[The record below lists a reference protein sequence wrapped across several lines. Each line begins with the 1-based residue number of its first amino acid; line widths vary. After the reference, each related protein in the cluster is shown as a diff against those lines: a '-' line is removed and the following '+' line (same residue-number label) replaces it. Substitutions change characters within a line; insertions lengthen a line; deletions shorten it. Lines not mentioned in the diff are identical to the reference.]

1 MQRRAIPEASRD
13 AFIKNRLSMYTT
25 YLRAS
30 ELDQPAPGG
39 HFLREFGQSDRE
51 VIENASA
58 DASIT
63 QALQMM
69 NSSLIPRVLDPW
81 NALMLDLRDESDRV
95 EAIYLAL
102 LTRQPT
108 AAEKARLK
116 DASTEDIVF
125 ALLNGQQFLFVQ

>member
-1 MQRRAIPEASRD
+1 
-13 AFIKNRLSMYTT
+13 
-25 YLRAS
+25 
-30 ELDQPAPGG
+30 
-39 HFLREFGQSDRE
+39 
-51 VIENASA
+51 
-58 DASIT
+58 
-63 QALQMM
+63 
-69 NSSLIPRVLDPW
+69 
-81 NALMLDLRDESDRV
+81 MLDLRDEPDRV

>member
-1 MQRRAIPEASRD
+1 
-13 AFIKNRLSMYTT
+13 MYTT